1 MDVSHTGD
9 NVLLSP
15 RHLTSLYLR
24 LPWRRGWAVM
34 LMTVGSSCP
43 PECCQDGIKHT
54 HTHTECPKGTHDREH
69 QITQRDMAS
78 HSPKD
83 NDDTSVHSNLSIQ
96 GAHINTLYSHTEV
109 TENTLWHTPAQLSMK
124 MTSESQLGEM
134 SSPSAQHDNQ
144 QRLKHTATLNSRDKA
159 NWLHESES
167 SLAQVVSRSFTWKW
181 TEIKA
186 AVISSHMLKSW
197 SCATQKYCSKVSYFG
212 KCTWT
217 GCD

>member
-1 MDVSHTGD
+1 MTARTGSDVDDSWLIVSPW
-9 NVLLSP
+9 VLS
-15 RHLTSLYLR
+15 RWS
-24 LPWRRGWAVM
+24 
-34 LMTVGSSCP
+34 
-43 PECCQDGIKHT
+43 QT
-54 HTHTECPKGTHDREH
+54 HTHTVSVQRAHKHTQDREH
-69 QITQRDMAS
+69 QIIQRDMAS

-96 GAHINTLYSHTEV
+96 SAHINTLYSHTEV
-109 TENTLWHTPAQLSMK
+109 TENILWHTPAQLSMK

-144 QRLKHTATLNSRDKA
+144 PRLTHTATLNSRDKA
-159 NWLHESES
+159 NWLHESQS
-167 SLAQVVSRSFTWKW
+167 SLSQVVSYSFIWKW

-186 AVISSHMLKSW
+186 AVIFSHMLKSW
-197 SCATQKYCSKVSYFG
+197 SCATRKRCSKVSYFG